1 MPRPSSPASPP
12 APEFAPPTGA
22 ALDDWNLLRSFI
34 AVYEV
39 GTLTQAARLLGA
51 TQPSLGR
58 HVREL
63 ERVLGEALFVRRPGR
78 LEPTDRGRA
87 LYAAAAPMKASAL
100 EAGRLLVQADQRP
113 VGTVRVAVSE
123 VYATHVVAPL
133 AAQWLAEEPG
143 LEIELSVSNR
153 SDNLLR
159 READIAVRFF
169 RPEQDDVI
177 AVRVGKTELGLFAH
191 ASFLERHGEPASFT
205 LPEDAFVAGFDREAA
220 PLAPLIKGPAPSH
233 PIRFRLRTDAIL
245 ARYAAVETGLGVS
258 VYLTDVAAEQ
268 PGLRRILPD
277 RFGQEL
283 EVWLCAHPELRR
295 SAAMRFVWARLEQ
308 ALRQRLGEVPAVT
321 AAGSG

>member
-1 MPRPSSPASPP
+1 MPRAPRANRLSAPAAELAPP
-12 APEFAPPTGA
+12 AGA
-22 ALDDWNLLRSFI
+22 ALNDWNLLRTFV

-78 LEPTDRGRA
+78 LDPTERAHA
-87 LYAAAAPMKASAL
+87 LYGAAAPMKAAAL
-100 EAGRLLVQADQRP
+100 EAGRLMAQADHRP
-113 VGTVRVAVSE
+113 VGTVRLAVSE
-123 VYATHVVAPL
+123 VYATQVVAPL

-169 RPEQDDVI
+169 RPEQEGVI
-177 AVRVGKTELGLFAH
+177 AVRVGRTELGLYAH
-191 ASFLERHGEPASFT
+191 TSYLERHGEPADFT
-205 LPEDAFVAGFDREAA
+205 LPEVAFVAGYDRESS
-220 PLAPLIKGPAPSH
+220 PLAPMMKGAVGPGS

-245 ARYAAVETGLGVS
+245 ARYAATETGLGVS
-258 VYLTDVAAEQ
+258 VYLADVASER
-268 PGLRRILPD
+268 PGLRRVLAE

-295 SAAMRFVWARLEQ
+295 SAVMRFVWARLEQ
-308 ALRQRLGEVPAVT
+308 ALRERLGN
-321 AAGSG
+321 